1 MHLKRYF
8 SWNFFQ
14 FFNEFYKVKFI
25 KMDFLKKFRMNFD
38 LHPCKCEIDISM
50 LDRISSLIFTEPI
63 FKEFHNSDPIGSSR
77 KISG

>member
-1 MHLKRYF
+1 
-8 SWNFFQ
+8 
-14 FFNEFYKVKFI
+14 
-25 KMDFLKKFRMNFD
+25 MDFLKKFRMNFD